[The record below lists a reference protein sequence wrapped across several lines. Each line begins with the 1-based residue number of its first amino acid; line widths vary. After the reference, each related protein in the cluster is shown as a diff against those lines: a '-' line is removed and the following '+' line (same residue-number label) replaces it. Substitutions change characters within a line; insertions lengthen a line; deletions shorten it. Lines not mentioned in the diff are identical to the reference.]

1 MSGSSSVKRQGGSL
15 GVIDGWFDHA
25 DTDPDELL
33 VLFDGLRDLGHINDL
48 IRLWIRRMVE
58 TRGVD
63 YSFEYAES
71 MPEDP
76 TTSLRVKREF
86 MGRLAALVVTID
98 LEQAM
103 VFAEKNMTTEA
114 GTRMAYYLVG
124 AWARFEFRKRRSY
137 RSGPG
142 SARC

>member
-1 MSGSSSVKRQGGSL
+1 MSGSSSVTRQGGSL
-15 GVIDGWFDHA
+15 GVIDGWFDQA

-76 TTSLRVKREF
+76 TTSLRVKREL

-114 GTRMAYYLVG
+114 GTRVAYYLVG
-124 AWARFEFRKRRSY
+124 AWARFD
-137 RSGPG
+137 G
-142 SARC
+142 SAAIEWGHALSPPE